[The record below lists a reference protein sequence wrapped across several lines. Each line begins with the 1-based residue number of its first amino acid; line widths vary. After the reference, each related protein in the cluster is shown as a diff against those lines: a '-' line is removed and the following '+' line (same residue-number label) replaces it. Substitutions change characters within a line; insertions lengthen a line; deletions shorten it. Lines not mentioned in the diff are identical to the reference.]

1 MPDYIRQLECLQCS
15 NSRTFVL
22 HQETSQ
28 MLVSQAEAISL
39 PQGSVLTCGRCGSTS
54 LVRGWGDA
62 VPYATQG
69 YVGRKRRRK
78 AQILAAL
85 QAAQSQQ

>member
-1 MPDYIRQLECLQCS
+1 MPEYIRQLECLACS
-15 NSRTFVL
+15 NSRIFTL

-28 MLVSQAEAISL
+28 ILVSQVDALAL
-39 PQGSVLTCGRCGSTS
+39 PRNAVITCGRCGSTS

-69 YVGRKRRRK
+69 YVGRRRRRRK
-78 AQILAAL
+78 AGVAAT
-85 QAAQSQQ
+85 AAPAMT

>member
-1 MPDYIRQLECLQCS
+1 MPDYIRQLECLACS
-15 NSRTFVL
+15 NSRTFIL

-28 MLVSQAEAISL
+28 MLVSQAEAVSL
-39 PQGSVLTCGRCGSTS
+39 PQGSVVTCGRCGSTS

-69 YVGRKRRRK
+69 YVGRRRRRK
-78 AQILAAL
+78 SAMVTAIASAQG
-85 QAAQSQQ
+85 